1 VLATVALFTI
11 VGHWNDWFG
20 AYIYMS
26 KPQHYPL
33 QTYLMSM
40 LNLDLTK
47 VTDFK
52 QRQLLQLMSPKTLRA
67 AMVFVTALPIL
78 MAYPFLQK
86 YFAKGLVLG
95 SVKG

>member
-1 VLATVALFTI
+1 MRWGALGCCAIMMCLAVRFCFVAALSTAETTYAAKPS
-11 VGHWNDWFG
+11 HDEG
-20 AYIYMS
+20 ARLI
-26 KPQHYPL
+26 
-33 QTYLMSM
+33 
-40 LNLDLTK
+40 
-47 VTDFK
+47 
-52 QRQLLQLMSPKTLRA
+52 QRQLLQQMSPKTLRA